1 MTQLIM
7 AVVSACQVMFMISR
21 APKVPWEAI
30 YLPLSEMIT
39 YTLAYFGHGY
49 VLLASGKTLPWA
61 RMASWVC
68 TCPIM
73 LGMISNM
80 ALVKYKSQPLN
91 PLMVA
96 ASLGRLTFGISATMS
111 DGGTTLWCFFLLGIS
126 FFMLEYSTVYAIFG
140 IAIDD
145 FASVQ
150 SPLGDLVVHRLN
162 ILRGIFYF
170 SWTAFP
176 IIWLISHSCLC
187 VVDENVMERETG
199 STINHQRP
207 SAHAREISFADNC
220 AVRSCMTGMVCA
232 DFGFVVFG
240 CRCGVQE
247 QLRHCAVVDN
257 LGNLGE

>member
-7 AVVSACQVMFMISR
+7 AVVSACQVVFMISR

-96 ASLGRLTFGISATMS
+96 ASLGRPAPLSPARGKSS
-111 DGGTTLWCFFLLGIS
+111 VSLW
-126 FFMLEYSTVYAIFG
+126 
-140 IAIDD
+140 
-145 FASVQ
+145 
-150 SPLGDLVVHRLN
+150 P
-162 ILRGIFYF
+162 
-170 SWTAFP
+170 
-176 IIWLISHSCLC
+176 
-187 VVDENVMERETG
+187 
-199 STINHQRP
+199 
-207 SAHAREISFADNC
+207 
-220 AVRSCMTGMVCA
+220 
-232 DFGFVVFG
+232 
-240 CRCGVQE
+240 CR
-247 QLRHCAVVDN
+247 
-257 LGNLGE
+257 